1 MKTFFSLLGVFISV
15 CLCGALIGFCTS
27 FLYTHATLLIA
38 GQPVSVISDGTPLFC
53 FLVSLAVSAVFS
65 YIFLV
70 NYTIRHPRNVF
81 GHIFGFIFITIIAWL
96 IVIPFCVKT
105 ADETT
110 SKIVQKETS
119 LPSKKYFRPDTDG
132 IFFYSAVHPED
143 NTADGLYIDLSGFS
157 NSKSGVLRVEEA
169 PINMQVARPF
179 SDLLIKNTLTPPVI
193 VKPLIPVL
201 QIIADK
207 TLEALKGG
215 WKSWIAFSSIG
226 LAFMS
231 ILGLRRL
238 FRWRLL
244 NSTVALLAFAG
255 ILLVNIIY
263 FSGWDGIITTG
274 VTIPMWLM
282 NCIIACL
289 FSFLGIILAITR
301 PDPNLETN

>member
-1 MKTFFSLLGVFISV
+1 
-15 CLCGALIGFCTS
+15 
-27 FLYTHATLLIA
+27 
-38 GQPVSVISDGTPLFC
+38 
-53 FLVSLAVSAVFS
+53 
-65 YIFLV
+65 
-70 NYTIRHPRNVF
+70 
-81 GHIFGFIFITIIAWL
+81 
-96 IVIPFCVKT
+96 
-105 ADETT
+105 
-110 SKIVQKETS
+110 
-119 LPSKKYFRPDTDG
+119 
-132 IFFYSAVHPED
+132 
-143 NTADGLYIDLSGFS
+143 
-157 NSKSGVLRVEEA
+157 
-169 PINMQVARPF
+169 MQVARPF